1 MAKERSDLLRRRP
14 KQLRYFF
21 LAVSDDGSL
30 HVGTSYGSLDL
41 TLRTTGVN
49 DLYVADVVSG
59 QVIHVEESIPS
70 FMYRW
75 ANHYND
81 LHWDYADEVR
91 GEKDARVSE

>member
-41 TLRTTGVN
+41 TLKATGVKA
-49 DLYVADVVSG
+49 LYVADVINETVT
-59 QVIHVEESIPS
+59 HVQESINS

-81 LHWDYADEVR
+81 VAWDYRQEIEDET
-91 GEKDARVSE
+91 GGDK

>member
-1 MAKERSDLLRRRP
+1 MPKERSDLLRRRP
-14 KQLRYFF
+14 NQLRYFF

-41 TLRTTGVN
+41 TLKATGVK
-49 DLYVADVVSG
+49 DLYVADVISNEVT
-59 QVIHVEESIPS
+59 HVEESVTS

-81 LHWDYADEVR
+81 VTWCYADEM
-91 GEKDARVSE
+91 GSEE